1 MKIDK
6 TYLSSKLKQLKD
18 VVPKGAMLGPD
29 GVLVNGN
36 TLTADSPEIAVCAIL
51 NTDSDERFILPVK
64 AIDYINSLPA
74 GDVTITGDDSAVTVK
89 SGSGKCKFQTVGT
102 ENFVQYNKFSLP
114 NGMDYFFDAS
124 TLFSRISK
132 VLFASNPA
140 ATQAS
145 AQGVNVEGDGVH
157 LNMVAM
163 DGYRCAWAQ
172 LDSSSDANAILPS
185 RALRKALSLGMVGDI
200 TVTVDKDKV
209 VFTSGEYQLAT
220 KRIVTSYIDF
230 RKVFNIDAKVTLRV
244 NAKELSETL
253 ARTNIICNG
262 LQAPVL
268 IVCEEESD
276 DLQVICKTGI
286 ADFSE
291 TVKVCRE
298 SAGKLRFAANGKYL
312 LDALNQFGSESV
324 TICWQSETSAVT
336 ISNELLKTLVLPVR
350 LKNDVF

>member
-6 TYLSSKLKQLKD
+6 TYISSKLKLLKD
-18 VVPKGAMLGPD
+18 IVPKGAMLGPD
-29 GVLVNGN
+29 GILVSGN
-36 TLTADSPEIAVCAIL
+36 TLTADSPEIGVCAIL

-74 GDVTITGDDSAVTVK
+74 GDVTITGNESAVIVK
-89 SGSGKCKFQTVGT
+89 SGSGKCTFQTVGPDS
-102 ENFVQYNKFSLP
+102 FVQYNKFSLP
-114 NGMDYFFDAS
+114 DGTDYFFDAS
-124 TLFSRISK
+124 TLFSRMSK
-132 VLFASNPA
+132 VLFACNPA

-172 LDSSSDANAILPS
+172 LDSGQDTNAILP
-185 RALRKALSLGMVGDI
+185 AGAVRKALSLGMVGDI
-200 TVTVDKDKV
+200 TVTVDKYKV

-220 KRIVTSYIDF
+220 KRIITSYIDY
-230 RKVFNIDAKVTLRV
+230 RTVFNIDEIVTLRV

-262 LQAPVL
+262 FPAPVL
-268 IVCEEESD
+268 TVCEEGAK
-276 DLQVICKTGI
+276 DLQVICKTAF

-291 TVKVCRE
+291 TVQVSRE
-298 SAGKLRFAANGKYL
+298 SEGKLRFAANGKYL
-312 LDALNQFGSESV
+312 LDALKQFGDESV